1 MDKDRAW
8 NMIVK
13 QIHSDDRRIALIAAS
28 ILMAVIGAFVIIVCT
43 WIGIGMVI
51 AGAIM
56 LTVVVRAGG
65 RGSIDI
71 MDLYSRYVLPGW
83 LAEVITE
90 VDVSDEFE
98 FDKDEIRAVM
108 NKMLPGLSWSE
119 MECDLSFAGK
129 CNGIPIRAS
138 QIRLLSAD
146 DNETGYYKNEPE
158 IVYGGMIWQY
168 GEDGIAVN
176 TTGNIMWLPVPDK
189 DNEDEDELK
198 QKVLDYMKP
207 YMEQIK

>member
-13 QIHSDDRRIALIAAS
+13 QIRSDDRRIALIAAS

-83 LAEVITE
+83 LAEVFTE

-108 NKMLPGLSWSE
+108 NKMLPGLNWSE

-129 CNGIPIRAS
+129 YNGIPIRAS

-146 DNETGYYKNEPE
+146 DNEPGYYKNEPG

-189 DNEDEDELK
+189 DNEDEDKLK

>member
-8 NMIVK
+8 NMIVN

-129 CNGIPIRAS
+129 YNGIPIRAS

-146 DNETGYYKNEPE
+146 DNETGYYKNEPG

-168 GEDGIAVN
+168 GEDGIAEN
-176 TTGNIMWLPVPDK
+176 TPGNFFCFFFFVF
-189 DNEDEDELK
+189 
-198 QKVLDYMKP
+198 VF
-207 YMEQIK
+207 

>member
-13 QIHSDDRRIALIAAS
+13 QIRSDDRRIALIAAS
-28 ILMAVIGAFVIIVCT
+28 VLMAVIGAFVLIVCT

-65 RGSIDI
+65 RGNIDI
-71 MDLYSRYVLPGW
+71 MDLYSRYVLPDW
-83 LAEVITE
+83 LSEVFTG

-98 FDKDEIRAVM
+98 FDKDEVRAVM
-108 NKMLPGLSWSE
+108 NKMIPELSWSE
-119 MECDLSFAGK
+119 MECDLSFAGEY
-129 CNGIPIRAS
+129 NGIPIRAS
-138 QIRLLSAD
+138 QIRLLLAD
-146 DNETGYYKNEPE
+146 DNETGYYKNEPG

-168 GEDGIAVN
+168 GEDGIIVN
-176 TTGNIMWLPVPDK
+176 TTGNITWLPVPDK
-189 DNEDEDELK
+189 DNEEEELLK
-198 QKVLDYMKP
+198 QKVMDYMKP

>member
-13 QIHSDDRRIALIAAS
+13 QIRSDDRRIALIAAS

-98 FDKDEIRAVM
+98 FDKDEIRPVTSTSSTGG
-108 NKMLPGLSWSE
+108 KSPE
-119 MECDLSFAGK
+119 TSFTVRIKKSACFK
-129 CNGIPIRAS
+129 ASVLGI
-138 QIRLLSAD
+138 
-146 DNETGYYKNEPE
+146 
-158 IVYGGMIWQY
+158 
-168 GEDGIAVN
+168 
-176 TTGNIMWLPVPDK
+176 
-189 DNEDEDELK
+189 
-198 QKVLDYMKP
+198 
-207 YMEQIK
+207 

>member
-13 QIHSDDRRIALIAAS
+13 QIRSDDRRIALIAAS

-83 LAEVITE
+83 LSEVFTE

-108 NKMLPGLSWSE
+108 NKMLPGLNWSE

-129 CNGIPIRAS
+129 YNGIPIRAS

-146 DNETGYYKNEPE
+146 DNEPGYYKNEPG

-189 DNEDEDELK
+189 DNEDEDKLK

>member
-1 MDKDRAW
+1 
-8 NMIVK
+8 
-13 QIHSDDRRIALIAAS
+13 
-28 ILMAVIGAFVIIVCT
+28 
-43 WIGIGMVI
+43 MVI

-119 MECDLSFAGK
+119 MECDLS
-129 CNGIPIRAS
+129 
-138 QIRLLSAD
+138 L
-146 DNETGYYKNEPE
+146 PE
-158 IVYGGMIWQY
+158 
-168 GEDGIAVN
+168 
-176 TTGNIMWLPVPDK
+176 NITVFP
-189 DNEDEDELK
+189 
-198 QKVLDYMKP
+198 
-207 YMEQIK
+207 

>member
-13 QIHSDDRRIALIAAS
+13 QIRSDDRRIALIAAS

-108 NKMLPGLSWSE
+108 NKMLPGLSWNE

-129 CNGIPIRAS
+129 YNGIPIRAS

-146 DNETGYYKNEPE
+146 DNETGYYKNEPG

-176 TTGNIMWLPVPDK
+176 TTGNIMWIPVPDK
-189 DNEDEDELK
+189 DNEDEDKLK